1 MAPSSGR
8 WPDSLAGTNDACAT
22 WRHRQSSTRPCSG
35 AAASTVSRGPPDLCS
50 EAGALD
56 KAPPG
61 NQAVHALLS
70 PSVQPP
76 LSDAIRTSYLA
87 AGGGHPGAPPSQRCP
102 PSRSRSNRSADTNF
116 PGPGRVPPGGTWAR
130 QLVWVGPC
138 SMQARAD
145 LAAGHRGEALPEDC
159 TPRPGTRWC
168 CAASGITLRRGQ
180 WRSLPPALPGSSPS
194 LQPPGLAHA
203 FTSYKADV
211 LPFFKMYL
219 LFVETLFCKYSNLA
233 LYVNLFHVAHLE
245 AFPDPHT
252 ESAQFTVTAPGTAP
266 DGHPPGQPTSGLLPV
281 RQLRHADPLGMSRPC
296 RLSPRAASLP
306 AVPSD
311 VVTGQRAAVSR
322 SQAAVTQV
330 EGGELGLLK
339 PKAPNPLRLSG
350 IAARAVGV

>member
-61 NQAVHALLS
+61 NPAVHALLS
-70 PSVQPP
+70 PRVQPL

-87 AGGGHPGAPPSQRCP
+87 ASGGHPGAPPSQRCP

-145 LAAGHRGEALPEDC
+145 LATGHGGRPCQRTARLVLEPAGAVQPQESHSDGGSGEASPQLCPAPLPAC
-159 TPRPGTRWC
+159 SPQAWLTHLPVTRL
-168 CAASGITLRRGQ
+168 TFF
-180 WRSLPPALPGSSPS
+180 PS
-194 LQPPGLAHA
+194 LNCICCL
-203 FTSYKADV
+203 
-211 LPFFKMYL
+211 
-219 LFVETLFCKYSNLA
+219 
-233 LYVNLFHVAHLE
+233 
-245 AFPDPHT
+245 
-252 ESAQFTVTAPGTAP
+252 
-266 DGHPPGQPTSGLLPV
+266 
-281 RQLRHADPLGMSRPC
+281 
-296 RLSPRAASLP
+296 
-306 AVPSD
+306 
-311 VVTGQRAAVSR
+311 
-322 SQAAVTQV
+322 
-330 EGGELGLLK
+330 
-339 PKAPNPLRLSG
+339 
-350 IAARAVGV
+350 